1 MEDFNQNLNNQTPPA
16 QQPQPQPM
24 PSYAPPA
31 DSFYPYENKGPSL
44 PVIILIIVAVILLI
58 SNIYFG
64 VEYFSTKGTLTK
76 SQANNSKIVA
86 FENLFIGKVLKT
98 QGAVSYQDRLNLQS
112 AVVDINDN
120 TILADWNTFLASS
133 TETDAQQSVL
143 ILLQDFTNKIDK

>member
-1 MEDFNQNLNNQTPPA
+1 MQDYTPNFSNSQNSPSQQNNY
-16 QQPQPQPM
+16 QPM
-24 PSYAPPA
+24 AQNERS
-31 DSFYPYENKGPSL
+31 N
-44 PVIILIIVAVILLI
+44 PVAIIVLVIVCLVLLA

-64 VEYFSTKGTLTK
+64 VGYLSINGKINKLSSTKT
-76 SQANNSKIVA
+76 QNAKIIN
-86 FENLFIGKVLKT
+86 FENLFINKVLKT

>member
-1 MEDFNQNLNNQTPPA
+1 MQDYNPNFNNSQNSQS
-16 QQPQPQPM
+16 PQNDPVMQNSYQPM
-24 PSYAPPA
+24 VQSEGGNPL
-31 DSFYPYENKGPSL
+31 G
-44 PVIILIIVAVILLI
+44 IIVLIIICVILLA

-64 VEYFSTKGTLTK
+64 MQYLSINGKFSQLSATKTK
-76 SQANNSKIVA
+76 NAKIIS